1 MNTLKH
7 FPIIPPPPPPTLSE
21 DQVNKEM
28 EILKLFQR
36 TINMMI
42 TIPPCFL
49 QKIIVG
55 S

>member
-1 MNTLKH
+1 MNILKH
-7 FPIIPPPPPPTLSE
+7 FPIISPPPLSE

-36 TINMMI
+36 TTNMLI

-49 QKIIVG
+49 QKIIVR